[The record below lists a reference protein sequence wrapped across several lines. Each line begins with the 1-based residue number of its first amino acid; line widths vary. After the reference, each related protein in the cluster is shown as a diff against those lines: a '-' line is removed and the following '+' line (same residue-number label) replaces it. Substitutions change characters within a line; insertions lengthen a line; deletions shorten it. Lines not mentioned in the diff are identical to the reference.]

1 MPDPKLRLNVRNLTP
16 PGTPM
21 PAADEQR
28 LVEAVVL
35 TVAAATKSMPGH
47 VRLSIL
53 MSLILTTIH
62 QFENPQDTWQDI
74 SDAVAKAIERK
85 RLGEQ

>member
-1 MPDPKLRLNVRNLTP
+1 MPDPKLRLNVRDLTP
-16 PGTPM
+16 PGTAGPSE
-21 PAADEQR
+21 DEER
-28 LVEAVVL
+28 IVEAVVL
-35 TVAAATKSMPGH
+35 TVAAATRSMPGH

-62 QFENPQDTWQDI
+62 HFQNPQDGWAEV